1 MKILFINLPYQGH
14 IIPTIGLV
22 KELIRQGNQVTYLL
36 PFDWKEMLDGTGVE
50 FIGYCNNKK
59 LSQQIKNAYTTAEQ
73 MIQECDLV
81 IYEQFFFLGK
91 HLAEKYNKPVVRIF
105 TAPVTN
111 ERLMQEYINSGGALG
126 IFRYRW
132 IGRNWTKSVAKGITL
147 KTDCWLDEIV
157 QNPPDLNLVYTLDEY
172 QPYREEFEA
181 EKYKFLGASVYD
193 RGQETF
199 EFDKK
204 ENPLIYISL
213 GTVVKGSVNFFKK
226 CIQAFETEDVT
237 VILSVGKH
245 FDIRKLG
252 TIPKNFRVYQ
262 TVPQLSVLRQA
273 DVFVTH
279 GGMNSVSEALFYGV
293 PMVVIPCIADQPT
306 NARRIEELGLGKYL
320 EYGKINSNILRN
332 TVLDVHADRGIKEK
346 VAQMKVKMENCPGN
360 QGGVKYI
367 QNYYNRWQYVNR
379 KISL

>member
-1 MKILFINLPYQGH
+1 M
-14 IIPTIGLV
+14 
-22 KELIRQGNQVTYLL
+22 
-36 PFDWKEMLDGTGVE
+36 
-50 FIGYCNNKK
+50 
-59 LSQQIKNAYTTAEQ
+59 
-73 MIQECDLV
+73 
-81 IYEQFFFLGK
+81 
-91 HLAEKYNKPVVRIF
+91 
-105 TAPVTN
+105 
-111 ERLMQEYINSGGALG
+111 
-126 IFRYRW
+126 
-132 IGRNWTKSVAKGITL
+132 
-147 KTDCWLDEIV
+147 
-157 QNPPDLNLVYTLDEY
+157 
-172 QPYREEFEA
+172 
-181 EKYKFLGASVYD
+181 
-193 RGQETF
+193 
-199 EFDKK
+199 
-204 ENPLIYISL
+204 

-346 VAQMKVKMENCPGN
+346 VAQMKVKMEKCPGN